1 MHTRRDRL
9 IDAIDR
15 LVDEQLAR
23 GELGGDVDQDRCELC
38 GGPWHGA
45 PTDSTDDAEDLRH
58 PRCPGAFADDTQRDQ
73 WQRDRERARA
83 FFRAGK
89 CPLCGGRWHA
99 FRGDPKTSSRDYRWH
114 PECPGACANAMQR
127 ERWRIY
133 PGPKSYL
140 SWRVQR
146 LGWLSRH

>member
-1 MHTRRDRL
+1 MQGRLDRL

-45 PTDSTDDAEDLRH
+45 PTYITDETDERH
-58 PRCPGAFADDTQRDQ
+58 FHGCPGAFASDTQLQQ
-73 WQRDRERARA
+73 WHRDRERARA
-83 FFRAGK
+83 AFRAGR
-89 CPLCGGRWHA
+89 CPLCHGRWHA
-99 FRGDPKTSSRDYRWH
+99 FRGDRKTSIRSYRWH
-114 PECPGACANAMQR
+114 PECPGACANAMQLA
-127 ERWRIY
+127 RWRLY

-140 SWRVQR
+140 GWRLWR
-146 LGWLSRH
+146 LGYLFSH